1 MVDYWL
7 ADYFGRAWLR
17 VHKGLAPGL
26 GHLTGLCQAVAR
38 CEPLPAGQLWQAQ
51 DFAVRVWWRSGMASV
66 LALVV
71 IGITAKEVAQGAV
84 LSAAVAVV
92 ATLSCFMAVAGAQ
105 VVMLRYRSDR
115 TRLYLR
121 KAGAPAREQPLPPG
135 SPGLPRRSDFWLMLI
150 ITLAVVGILWIASGG

>member
-7 ADYFGRAWLR
+7 ADYFGRAWLWVR
-17 VHKGLAPGL
+17 KGLAPRL
-26 GHLTGLCQAVAR
+26 GHLAGLCQAVAR
-38 CEPLPAGQLWQAQ
+38 GESLPAGQLWQAQ
-51 DFAVRVWWRSGMASV
+51 DFAVRIWWRFGMASV

-71 IGITAKEVAQGAV
+71 IGVTAKEVAQGAV

-92 ATLSCFMAVAGAQ
+92 ATLLCFMAVAGAQ
-105 VVMLRYRSDR
+105 VFMLRYRSDR

-121 KAGAPAREQPLPPG
+121 KAGAAASEQPLPPG

-150 ITLAVVGILWIASGG
+150 SALAVVGILGIASVG